1 MGLLRRYNRGLLMP
15 PRPPPRLAGAPVVAT
30 IFFSILLLPA
40 PPAEA
45 LPFVVLHGIADQC
58 ANRGVAKFTKLLA
71 DWSAADGYCLEIGS
85 GTWDSWV
92 MPLQQQADIIC
103 KKVKEMEELSGGY
116 NIVGLSQG
124 NLIGRA
130 VVEYCDDGPPVKN
143 FISLAGP
150 HAGTASVPL
159 CGSGILCV
167 IVDALVKLEIYSEY
181 AQAHLAPSGYLK
193 IPTDMED
200 YLKGCRF
207 LPKLNNEIPSE
218 RNATYKERFSSLEN
232 LVLIMFE
239 SDAVIIPRETS
250 WFGYYPDG
258 AFDPVLPPQKTKLYE
273 EDWIGLKALDDAG
286 RVKFVSVPGGHLGIS
301 DSDMMKHVV
310 PYLVDKP
317 SVSTSLVATWYAV
330 KEALGLAEN
339 DVGVLLQSSP

>member
-1 MGLLRRYNRGLLMP
+1 
-15 PRPPPRLAGAPVVAT
+15 
-30 IFFSILLLPA
+30 
-40 PPAEA
+40 
-45 LPFVVLHGIADQC
+45 
-58 ANRGVAKFTKLLA
+58 
-71 DWSAADGYCLEIGS
+71 
-85 GTWDSWV
+85 
-92 MPLQQQADIIC
+92 
-103 KKVKEMEELSGGY
+103 
-116 NIVGLSQG
+116 
-124 NLIGRA
+124 
-130 VVEYCDDGPPVKN
+130 
-143 FISLAGP
+143 
-150 HAGTASVPL
+150 
-159 CGSGILCV
+159 
-167 IVDALVKLEIYSEY
+167 
-181 AQAHLAPSGYLK
+181 
-193 IPTDMED
+193 MED